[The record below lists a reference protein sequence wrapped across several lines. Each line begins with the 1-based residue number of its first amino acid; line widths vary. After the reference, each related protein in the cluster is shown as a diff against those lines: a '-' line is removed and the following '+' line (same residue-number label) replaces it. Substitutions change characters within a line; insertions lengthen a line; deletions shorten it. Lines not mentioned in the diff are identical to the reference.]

1 MKTEDIALFHRIV
14 ETGSL
19 VEAADILNLPKSTLS
34 RRLQALE
41 DELGVKLFHRQSRAM
56 TLTASGS
63 HFYDKSTAILAT
75 LEQTL
80 SELSGE
86 ESEVTGHLRILIFP
100 VPELIHITHAIFEF
114 MDLHPELTVEIIV
127 STEPQDMIRNNIDL
141 AFMLE
146 DAFNENEMVARHVI
160 SEMVH
165 FFASPEYLAK
175 AGRPTSPDELPLHNS
190 ILFRY
195 PNGRIFNEVPF
206 GKDRTLSVKGNL
218 CVNSLATCLE
228 ATLMGRGISMMPLP
242 FAKEHIASGELEML
256 FEDVEP
262 YEGKCFL
269 VYPSRRFI
277 SLASQRFIDYM
288 MTAMEECMGS
298 GSGRCDKEV
307 KIRGVIKSMI

>member
-1 MKTEDIALFHRIV
+1 MKTEDITLFHRIV

-41 DELGVKLFHRQSRAM
+41 DELNVKLFHRQSRAM

-63 HFYDKSTAILAT
+63 HFYDKSTAMLAILG
-75 LEQTL
+75 QTL

-86 ESEVTGHLRILIFP
+86 ESEVSGHLRILIFP

-127 STEPQDMIRNNIDL
+127 STEPQDMIRNNIDI

-146 DAFNENEMVARHVI
+146 DAFNENEMVARHI
-160 SEMVH
+160 ITEMVH
-165 FFASPEYLAK
+165 FFASPDYLAK
-175 AGRPTSPDELPLHNS
+175 AGRPTTPDELPQHNS

-242 FAKEHIASGELEML
+242 FAKEHVASGELEML
-256 FEDVEP
+256 FADVEP
-262 YEGKCFL
+262 YEGKCYL

-288 MTAMEECMGS
+288 MTAMEECKGT
-298 GSGRCDKEV
+298 GRCDREV

>member
-41 DELGVKLFHRQSRAM
+41 DELNVKLFHRQSRAM

-63 HFYDKSTAILAT
+63 HFYDKTTPMLAT

-80 SELSGE
+80 SELSGQE
-86 ESEVTGHLRILIFP
+86 AQVAGHLRILIFP
-100 VPELIHITHAIFEF
+100 IPEILHITHAIFEF
-114 MDLHPELTVEIIV
+114 MDLNPELTVEIIV
-127 STEPQDMIRNNIDL
+127 SSEPKDMIRNNIDL

-146 DAFNENEMVARHVI
+146 DAFNENEMVARHI
-160 SEMVH
+160 IDETVH
-165 FFASPEYLAK
+165 FFASPEYLER
-175 AGRPTSPDELPLHNS
+175 AGKPLTPEELPAHNS

-206 GKDRTLSVKGNL
+206 GKEKTLSVTGNL
-218 CVNSLATCLE
+218 CVNSLGTCLE

-242 FAKEHIASGELEML
+242 IAQEYVENGKLVML

-277 SLASQRFIDYM
+277 SLASQRFIDHM
-288 MTAMEECMGS
+288 MLALETCIQNGA
-298 GSGRCDKEV
+298 CDRQAKT
-307 KIRGVIKSMI
+307 KGAIKPLI

>member
-41 DELGVKLFHRQSRAM
+41 DELNVKLFHRQSRAM

-63 HFYDKSTAILAT
+63 HFYDKSTAMLAA

-86 ESEVTGHLRILIFP
+86 ESELSGHLRILIFP
-100 VPELIHITHAIFEF
+100 VPELMQITHAIFEF

-127 STEPQDMIRNNIDL
+127 STEPQDMIRNNIDI

-146 DAFNENEMVARHVI
+146 DAFNENEMVARHI
-160 SEMVH
+160 FSETVH
-165 FFASPEYLAK
+165 FFASPEYLLK
-175 AGRPTSPDELPLHNS
+175 TGRPVSPDQLPEHNS

-195 PNGRIFNEVPF
+195 PNGRIFNDVPF
-206 GKDRTLSVKGNL
+206 GKDRVLSVKGNL

-242 FAKEHIASGELEML
+242 FAKEHVESGDLEML
-256 FEDVEP
+256 FADVEP

-277 SLASQRFIDYM
+277 SLACQRFIDYM
-288 MTAMEECMGS
+288 MNAMEQCMQS
-298 GSGRCDKEV
+298 GGCDSKV
-307 KIRGVIKSMI
+307 KIRGAFKSMI

>member
-34 RRLQALE
+34 RRLQSLE
-41 DELGVKLFHRQSRAM
+41 DELNVKLFHRQSRTM

-63 HFYDKSTAILAT
+63 HFYDKTTSMLAT

-80 SELSGE
+80 SDLTGQD
-86 ESEVTGHLRILIFP
+86 SEVAGHLRILIYP
-100 VPELIHITHAIFEF
+100 IPDLVNITHIIFDF
-114 MDLHPELTVEIIV
+114 MDKHPELTVEIIV

-146 DAFNENEMVARHVI
+146 DAFNENEMVARHLI
-160 SEMVH
+160 TEMVH
-165 FFASPEYLAK
+165 FFASPTYIEK
-175 AGRPTSPDELPLHNS
+175 MGRPLIPEELPQHNS

-195 PNGRIFNEVPF
+195 PNGRIFNEVPI
-206 GKDRTLSVKGNL
+206 GNDRIVSVKGSL
-218 CVNSLATCLE
+218 CVNSLDTCLA
-228 ATLMGRGISMMPLP
+228 ATLSGRGISMMPLP
-242 FAKEHIASGELEML
+242 FAKDYIESGELEML
-256 FEDVEP
+256 FKDAEP

-277 SLASQRFIDYM
+277 SLASQRFIDFM
-288 MTAMEECMGS
+288 MTAMEECMQS
-298 GSGRCDKEV
+298 GDCDRE
-307 KIRGVIKSMI
+307 IRVRGAIKSMK

>member
-41 DELGVKLFHRQSRAM
+41 DELNVKLFHRQSRAM

-63 HFYDKSTAILAT
+63 HFYDKTTPMLAA

-80 SELSGE
+80 SELSGQE
-86 ESEVTGHLRILIFP
+86 AEVAGHLRILIFP
-100 VPELIHITHAIFEF
+100 IPEILHITHAIFEF
-114 MDLHPELTVEIIV
+114 MDINPELTVEIIV
-127 STEPQDMIRNNIDL
+127 SSEPKDMIRNNIDL

-146 DAFNENEMVARHVI
+146 DAFNENEMVARHI
-160 SEMVH
+160 IDERVH
-165 FFASPEYLAK
+165 FFASPEYLEK
-175 AGRPTSPDELPLHNS
+175 VGTPLTPEELPKHNS

-206 GKDRTLSVKGNL
+206 GKEKTLSVTGNL
-218 CVNSLATCLE
+218 CVNSLETCLE

-242 FAKEHIASGELEML
+242 VAQEYVENGKLVML

-277 SLASQRFIDYM
+277 SLASQRFIDYI
-288 MTAMEECMGS
+288 MTALEACIQNGA
-298 GSGRCDKEV
+298 CDREARTK
-307 KIRGVIKSMI
+307 GVIKPLI

>member
-41 DELGVKLFHRQSRAM
+41 NELNVKLFHRQSRAM

-63 HFYDKSTAILAT
+63 HFYDKTTSMLAS
-75 LEQTL
+75 LEQTM
-80 SELSGE
+80 SELTGK
-86 ESEVTGHLRILIFP
+86 ESEVSGHLRIMIYP
-100 VPELIHITHAIFEF
+100 IPELIRITHIIFDF
-114 MDLHPELTVEIIV
+114 MDQHPDLTVEVIV
-127 STEPQDMIRNNIDL
+127 SSEPQDMIRNNIDL

-146 DAFNENEMVARHVI
+146 DAFNESEMVARHI
-160 SEMVH
+160 FSEKIH
-165 FFASPEYLAK
+165 FFASPEYIK
-175 AGRPTSPDELPLHNS
+175 NSVIPLTPEEIPNHNS

-206 GKDRTLSVKGNL
+206 GQNRFLSVNGNL
-218 CVNSLATCLE
+218 CANNLVTCLE
-228 ATLMGRGISMMPLP
+228 ATLMGRGISLMPLP
-242 FAKEHIASGELEML
+242 FAQEHVESGALEILFKEM
-256 FEDVEP
+256 EP

-277 SLASQRFIDYM
+277 SLASQRFIDFM
-288 MTAMEECMGS
+288 MNAIDDRVANGDS
-298 GSGRCDKEV
+298 GPSAS
-307 KIRGVIKSMI
+307 IRGSIKAMI

>member
-41 DELGVKLFHRQSRAM
+41 EELNVKLFHRQSRAM

-63 HFYDKSTAILAT
+63 HFYDKTTAMLAT

-86 ESEVTGHLRILIFP
+86 ESEVTGHLRIMIFP
-100 VPELIHITHAIFEF
+100 VPELMHITHAIFEF
-114 MDLHPELTVEIIV
+114 MDLNPELTVEIII
-127 STEPQDMIRNNIDL
+127 SSEPQDMIRNNIDI

-146 DAFNENEMVARHVI
+146 DAFNENEMVARHI
-160 SEMVH
+160 FTERVH
-165 FFASPEYLAK
+165 FFASPEYLSRV
-175 AGRPTSPDELPLHNS
+175 GRPVTPEELPAHNS

-206 GKDRTLSVKGNL
+206 GKDRILSVKGNL

-242 FAKEHIASGELEML
+242 FAKEYIDNGELEML
-256 FEDVEP
+256 FEEIEP

-277 SLASQRFIDYM
+277 SLASQRFIDFM
-288 MTAMEECMGS
+288 MDTLARCLKNGNCGEEI
-298 GSGRCDKEV
+298 R
-307 KIRGVIKSMI
+307 IRGPIKPML